1 MLETE
6 NAGKYTSLA
15 RQIYFFG
22 MFQITGNRAF
32 LSNSNGVTRRPS
44 LHCHFYR
51 QRSKKSV
58 RTLPETQL
66 YKMPGGGLTAPKK
79 LSPELADIVGKKTAS
94 RAELMK
100 LLWAYIKKN
109 NLQVRNLRKL
119 CPLKLLNICLPPLP
133 RTPTTSSTSSPTRRW
148 PRSSAPTRCAASG
161 WPSTL
166 AATCPKNEDPQR
178 RGRQRIC
185 LQHFYT
191 KLYSCTKLT
200 LRIKIQ

>member
-79 LSPELADIVGKKTAS
+79 LSPELADIVGKKMAS

-109 NLQVRNLRKL
+109 NLQVRNQRKL
-119 CPLKLLNICLPPLP
+119 YPLKLLNICLPPLP

-148 PRSSAPTRCAASG
+148 PRSSALRRSAASV
-161 WPSTL
+161 WPRAS
-166 AATCPKNEDPQR
+166 DPISLR
-178 RGRQRIC
+178 ESRPTTVYPA
-185 LQHFYT
+185 F
-191 KLYSCTKLT
+191 LYKYKKV
-200 LRIKIQ
+200 IKR